1 MYVTNI
7 AKLEIDITH
16 VCTLQCFNCDRGL
29 SLMPG
34 DRNTNM
40 SLEQINKLI
49 DQSIAINHQWEQIR
63 IMGGESTVHPE
74 FEEIVRVLFEYK
86 EKHNPALNL
95 IVCSNGYSDFTKKK
109 LRWLEKEYPEIIIEN
124 TNKVDNFQQGFNL
137 IHYAICD
144 IHNDPHYE
152 YKGCWTTEACG
163 VGLNVAGF
171 YPCAV
176 GGAIDKFF
184 KYNIGIKE
192 LSDVTIENMANMYN
206 QLCSKCGRY
215 QQLQVDNNNIQIVTS
230 KTWNE
235 CLNNFDESNQLDR
248 Y

>member
-49 DQSIAINHQWEQIR
+49 DQSITTNHQWEQIR

-86 EKHNPALNL
+86 EKHNPTLNL

-109 LRWLEKEYPEIIIEN
+109 Y
-124 TNKVDNFQQGFNL
+124 
-137 IHYAICD
+137 
-144 IHNDPHYE
+144 
-152 YKGCWTTEACG
+152 
-163 VGLNVAGF
+163 VG
-171 YPCAV
+171 
-176 GGAIDKFF
+176 
-184 KYNIGIKE
+184 
-192 LSDVTIENMANMYN
+192 
-206 QLCSKCGRY
+206 
-215 QQLQVDNNNIQIVTS
+215 
-230 KTWNE
+230 
-235 CLNNFDESNQLDR
+235 
-248 Y
+248 